1 MTESTPFKEVRKE
14 LSDEQIDFICKEV
27 GVEKEKFLS
36 MTEDEL
42 DGVYDKLCDIEID
55 EIMECRDSELS
66 ERGTMASDLVT
77 LFGNSIAE
85 DDESSPE

>member
-1 MTESTPFKEVRKE
+1 MIEYAPFEEVRNE
-14 LSDEQIDFICKEV
+14 LSAEQLDFICKEL

-42 DGVYDKLCDIEID
+42 DGIYDKLCDIEID
-55 EIMECRDSELS
+55 EFVKCKDTDLS

-77 LFGNSIAE
+77 MFGNSIAE
-85 DDESSPE
+85 DDESAPE